1 MTGRND
7 RPSSIRLWLA
17 RYKPTKVRCTLK
29 GGEVRE
35 LPTPATTRGQWSQ
48 LEHGIAAC
56 APTYIE
62 AFRGDECVASRS
74 FEGDDEP
81 EDAPA
86 SATPADPATAIVN
99 AMPVLA
105 QLFVD
110 TGDRAAERHQEA
122 YKMAF
127 EAMLE
132 QNKQYLQ
139 LVQVVSSRLGAL
151 ERMWHQSLLDR
162 AAASGGENDGAA
174 MSLLGNILT
183 KDRAAPN
190 GATHTNGAS
199 ASAEPV
205 TDD

>member
-1 MTGRND
+1 MSEQE
-7 RPSSIRLWLA
+7 RPSSLRAWLA
-17 RYKPTKVRCTLK
+17 RYKPDRVRCTLSNK
-29 GGEVRE
+29 ELRE
-35 LPTPATTRGQWSQ
+35 LPKPATTRGQWAQ
-48 LEHGIAAC
+48 LEHAITVLQ
-56 APTYIE
+56 PVYIE
-62 AFRGDECVASRS
+62 AFKGEVMVASRQL
-74 FEGDDEP
+74 DEDES
-81 EDAPA
+81 EDAPVVA
-86 SATPADPATAIVN
+86 APAADPATAIVN

-162 AAASGGENDGAA
+162 AKESAGGENDGAA

-183 KDRAAPN
+183 KDRTN
-190 GATHTNGAS
+190 GAHPPAS
-199 ASAEPV
+199 ASASEPPV